1 MKKVLLCRVGEL
13 TEGEVR
19 QVSAP
24 GFEEDFAVYMMDG
37 QYFASDDL
45 CTHGMVSLSAGEI
58 VDGQIFCPLH
68 DGAFDI
74 RTGKATVLP
83 CRIALKIYAV
93 SVEDG
98 NVFGLVPQD

>member
-1 MKKVLLCRVGEL
+1 MCAVDDLADGD
-13 TEGEVR
+13 VR
-19 QVSAP
+19 QVVVP
-24 GFEEDFAVYMMDG
+24 GVDDDFAVYKIDG
-37 QYFASDDL
+37 EFFVSDDL

-83 CRIALKIYAV
+83 CRIALKTYAV
-93 SVEDG
+93 EIEDG
-98 NVFGLVPQD
+98 KVYGLIPQT

>member
-1 MKKVLLCRVGEL
+1 MCAADDLADG
-13 TEGEVR
+13 GVR

-24 GFEEDFAVYMMDG
+24 GFDEDFAVYKMG
-37 QYFASDDL
+37 GEFFVTDDL

-58 VDGQIFCPLH
+58 VDGQIYCPLH

-83 CRIALKIYAV
+83 CRIALKTYP
-93 SVEDG
+93 VEVENG
-98 NVFGLVPQD
+98 KVFCLIPSA

>member
-1 MKKVLLCRVGEL
+1 MCAVEDL
-13 TEGEVR
+13 TDGGVR

-24 GFEEDFAVYMMDG
+24 GFDEDFAVYKMGDE
-37 QYFASDDL
+37 FFVTDDL

-58 VDGQIFCPLH
+58 VDGQIYCPLH

-83 CRIALKIYAV
+83 CRIALKTYPV
-93 SVEDG
+93 EVEDG
-98 NVFGLVPQD
+98 KVYGLIPRP